1 MSCKLKVVVSLLRF
15 ILYCYSYL
23 KICLKENLSDHGIV
37 WEIIFCE
44 TSIKL
49 YNVRTILWTI
59 KFSVIVHLRVENPF
73 SWWNSLF
80 LFFKFMHGD
89 IKYTYKSLFHTTRR
103 RSRPSFFLAFLLR
116 APIWNDVPV
125 LLLNHSNIVIWE
137 PVKHLRIE
145 LRTAKVWCEQTHG

>member
-1 MSCKLKVVVSLLRF
+1 M
-15 ILYCYSYL
+15 
-23 KICLKENLSDHGIV
+23 KENLSDHGIV

-80 LFFKFMHGD
+80 VFFTEALSILIYLSYSLWIIDEGYYCCKIRTNFPLGTWNVLSS
-89 IKYTYKSLFHTTRR
+89 IEIFYSGSKSI
-103 RSRPSFFLAFLLR
+103 SS
-116 APIWNDVPV
+116 V
-125 LLLNHSNIVIWE
+125 LLTCLLHGLPKTLLAQKLLESN
-137 PVKHLRIE
+137 
-145 LRTAKVWCEQTHG
+145 CF